1 MIEKNVKKLSFVFLL
16 TIALF
21 CLLFLRI
28 ALIQTDET
36 LKVKAKEQQT
46 KTITLVSN
54 RANIYDTNLNKLTNT
69 KKFLKALVFKDALNQ
84 NTLKEIGVLIDNDKL
99 EKLKKKDEPVIFIA
113 KRKIKNK
120 DILFF
125 EDEERYSKNNN
136 SPTHLIG
143 YIDKDKEGVSGIEY
157 FLNDYLK
164 KNKYSVS
171 LDFLTNRKKEILNK
185 DDFCLNSKGN
195 PKDGVVLTINSKLQ
209 YILNTA
215 LQKHI
220 KSGAGL
226 ILNSKTGEILA
237 IASVPSFNPDDVKK
251 DLNNPEKP
259 LYNRALQKSPV
270 GSVFKIMTAA
280 CALENNISVNH
291 SYCCKGFYELKGIK
305 FKCHNIKGHNT
316 QDLKNAMKNSCNPYF
331 IDLGLKLGAE
341 KILNTTKKMGFTRKI
356 SLLDGLVCNESTLE
370 NENMKKGDLANFSFG
385 QGKLKASML
394 HIAQMLSIVCN
405 EGIGVVPQIL
415 KGYVENGNFKNS
427 FKPIKF
433 KALNKNVCNTLKNIL
448 KYSIEKTP
456 ADSFFIKSGGKSS
469 TAQTGQFKNK
479 KEILNT
485 WFCSFSPF
493 NNPNYIL
500 IILKEDGIFG
510 MSDLGDLTNKIN
522 SYLSFSN

>member
-1 MIEKNVKKLSFVFLL
+1 MEKNIKKLFFVFLL
-16 TIALF
+16 TITLF

-46 KTITLVSN
+46 KTITLISN
-54 RANIYDTNLNKLTNT
+54 RANIYDTNLTKLTNT

-84 NTLKEIGVLIDNDKL
+84 KTLKEIGVSIDDVKL
-99 EKLKKKDEPVIFIA
+99 EELKKKDEPVIFIA

-120 DILFF
+120 NILFF
-125 EDEERYSKNNN
+125 EDRERYTKNNN

-143 YIDKDKEGVSGIEY
+143 YIDRDKEGVSGIEY
-157 FLNDYLK
+157 FLNDYFK
-164 KNKYSVS
+164 KNNYSVS

-185 DDFCLNSKGN
+185 DSFCLNSKGN
-195 PKDGVVLTINSKLQ
+195 KKDGVVLTINSKLQ

-237 IASVPSFNPDDVKK
+237 ITSVPSFNPYNIKK

-270 GSVFKIMTAA
+270 GSVFKIVTAA
-280 CALENNISVNH
+280 CALENNISINH
-291 SYCCKGFYELKGIK
+291 SYCCKGFYELKDTK
-305 FKCHNIKGHNT
+305 FKCHKITGHQT

-341 KILNTTKKMGFTRKI
+341 KILSTTKKMGFTRKI

-370 NENMKKGDLANFSFG
+370 DENMKKGDLANFSFG

-405 EGIGVVPQIL
+405 EGVGVVPQIL
-415 KGYVENGNFKNS
+415 KGYVEEGNFKNS

-433 KALNKNVCNTLKNIL
+433 NALNKNVCTTLKDIL
-448 KYSIEKTP
+448 RYSVEKTP

-485 WFCSFSPF
+485 WFCSFVPF
-493 NNPNYIL
+493 DSPNYIL
-500 IILKEDGIFG
+500 VILKEDGNFG
-510 MSDLGDLTNKIN
+510 MSDLGDVTNKIN
-522 SYLSFSN
+522 SYISFSD